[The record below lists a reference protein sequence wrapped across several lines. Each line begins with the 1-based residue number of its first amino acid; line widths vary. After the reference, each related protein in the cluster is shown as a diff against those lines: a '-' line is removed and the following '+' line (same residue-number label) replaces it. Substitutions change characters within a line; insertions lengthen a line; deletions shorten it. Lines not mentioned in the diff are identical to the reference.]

1 MTPSTAI
8 GLRVAP
14 APVTTHP
21 AQAASDEQLIRLWLH
36 GKSENTRDAYL
47 RDVIQFTAFVDRP
60 LQEVG
65 LGALQDYTD
74 HLSALGLKPSTRKRK
89 LFAVKSLLSFG
100 QATGYLV
107 YNVGTAVPAPKVKN
121 QLAER
126 ILTEGEVHRMIA
138 LEPNL
143 RNRVLVRLFYASG
156 GRVSELC
163 ALQVRDIQAR
173 RDRSGKA
180 AGQVTLFGK
189 GEKTRAVLV
198 SPATWAELAKL
209 VTDAGPNEPVFRSRK
224 KQHGGHLHRSHV
236 MRIVRAAARRAGILK
251 DVSPHWLRHAH
262 ASHALDRGAP
272 AHLVRD
278 TLGHA
283 SLSTTN
289 EYTHA
294 RPDQSSSQ
302 YLGV

>member
-1 MTPSTAI
+1 M
-8 GLRVAP
+8 
-14 APVTTHP
+14 
-21 AQAASDEQLIRLWLH
+21 WLH
-36 GKSENTRDAYL
+36 GKSKNTQEAYHRDIL
-47 RDVIQFTAFVDRP
+47 QFTAFVDRP
-60 LQEVG
+60 LQETG
-65 LGALQDYTD
+65 LEDLQDYTD
-74 HLSALGLKPSTRKRK
+74 HLVSLGLKPSTRKRK
-89 LFAVKSLLSFG
+89 VFAFKSLLSFG
-100 QATGYLV
+100 QATGYLI
-107 YNVGTAVPAPKVKN
+107 YNVGAAVSAPKVKN

-126 ILTEGEVHRMIA
+126 ILNEPEVHRMIT
-138 LEPNL
+138 LEPDL

-163 ALQVRDIQAR
+163 VLKVRDLQPRADR
-173 RDRSGKA
+173 RSGRE

-189 GEKTRAVLV
+189 GEKTRAVLL
-198 SPATWAELAKL
+198 SPGTWHEIQELIADL
-209 VTDAGPNEPVFRSRK
+209 GPDEPVFRSRK
-224 KQHGGHLHRSHV
+224 KRHGGHLHRSQV
-236 MRIVRAAARRAGILK
+236 MRIVRTAARRAGIKK

>member
-1 MTPSTAI
+1 MTPTMAVALRPAST
-8 GLRVAP
+8 P
-14 APVTTHP
+14 AAHP
-21 AQAASDEQLIRLWLH
+21 TQAASDEHLIRLWLH
-36 GKSENTRDAYL
+36 GKSENTREAYL
-47 RDVIQFTAFVDRP
+47 RDIVQFTTFIDRP
-60 LQEVG
+60 LQEIG
-65 LGALQDYTD
+65 LEDLQDYTD
-74 HLSALGLKPSTRKRK
+74 HLASRGLKPNTRKRK
-89 LFAVKSLLSFG
+89 LFAIKSLLSFG

-107 YNVGTAVPAPKVKN
+107 YNVGTAVPAPRVKN

-126 ILTEGEVHRMIA
+126 ILTEAEVHRMIA
-138 LEPNL
+138 LEPHL

-163 ALQVRDIQAR
+163 ALQVRDLQP
-173 RDRSGKA
+173 RSGRSGRE

-189 GEKTRAVLV
+189 GEKTRAVLL
-198 SPATWAELAKL
+198 SPDTWAELQEL
-209 VTDAGPNEPVFRSRK
+209 VVHAAPDDPVFQSRK
-224 KQHGGHLHRSHV
+224 KRHGGHLHRSHV
-236 MRIVRAAARRAGILK
+236 MRIVRAAARRAGIQK

-294 RPDQSSSQ
+294 RPNESSSQ

>member
-1 MTPSTAI
+1 MTTAI
-8 GLRVAP
+8 ALHP
-14 APVTTHP
+14 APVPAPHP
-21 AQAASDEQLIRLWLH
+21 ARADSDEHLIRLWLH
-36 GKSENTRDAYL
+36 GKSDNTRDAYL
-47 RDVIQFTAFVDRP
+47 RDIVQFTSFVDRP
-60 LQEVG
+60 LRETG
-65 LGALQDYTD
+65 LEDLQDYTD
-74 HLSALGLKPSTRKRK
+74 HLAALGLKPSTRKRK
-89 LFAVKSLLSFG
+89 VFAVKSLLSFG

-107 YNVGTAVPAPKVKN
+107 YNVGTAVAAPKVRN
-121 QLAER
+121 RLAER
-126 ILTEGEVHRMIA
+126 ILTEPEVHRMIS
-138 LEPNL
+138 LEPDL

-163 ALQVRDIQAR
+163 VLKVRDLQPR
-173 RDRSGKA
+173 TDRRSGRT

-189 GEKTRAVLV
+189 GEKTRAVLL
-198 SPATWAELAKL
+198 SPDTWEELEEL
-209 VTDAGPNEPVFRSRK
+209 VADAGPDEPVFRSRK
-224 KQHGGHLHRSHV
+224 RHHGGHLHRSHV
-236 MRIVRAAARRAGILK
+236 MRIVRAAARRAGIRK

-294 RPDQSSSQ
+294 RPDQSSAQ